1 MKAVRLRQIWDQ
13 NDDNMLREKIVL
25 LAQRIHALSDG
36 GVHEMIA
43 NCVSLLTLRTLID
56 GMIETLV
63 EQEGLDLDAMPQIV
77 GSKYE
82 ITIMPRKQN

>member
-1 MKAVRLRQIWDQ
+1 
-13 NDDNMLREKIVL
+13 
-25 LAQRIHALSDG
+25 
-36 GVHEMIA
+36 
-43 NCVSLLTLRTLID
+43 LLTLRTLID